1 MQRSATVLSIILAF
15 TSLSSFT
22 SAQSLPTEPQN
33 DTWNSSYHL
42 TTQQITSANLS
53 AHLADAVALALNFE
67 RTNRA
72 GGPVSS
78 DPFYTSLPAPNSSN
92 SAPGSL
98 LRVEPYTNTSL
109 YTLPPGVALSRF
121 IYMTRTSND
130 TIVPASAYILWP
142 FTPRTFP
149 SSSNS
154 STSNADPLP
163 IVVWAHGYSGES
175 ASCAPSS
182 SRVLHQDFQAPFTL
196 ALQGY
201 VVVAPDFSGLGVS
214 HTHSGQEI
222 LQQGLTAGAGHG
234 DDLLFAVPAARA
246 AFPDELGNS
255 PFVLMGHSTGSKASW
270 GAASNLA
277 LLSAQSQNNSQ
288 SAQEL
293 QLVSKGYLGAVAVS
307 PWQPPYLQLPLSE
320 EAKIPNA
327 LSIYTSVNI
336 AGDLRA
342 ANGDNFN
349 ISSFLND
356 QALAYYNLIYEL
368 GGCIATHQ
376 TLLFLGDPIQDVFQD
391 DWYDVPEYLE
401 YAKSITNAGLPVKGP
416 MLVLQA
422 TGDPLSNATIA
433 QQQVNETC
441 GAFTD
446 VVIEYV
452 EYNITGHSDVL
463 FAAQT
468 RWLAW
473 IEERFK
479 AAAAEPADG
488 SGGVARRTGSS
499 GDGVDGGGGCSWEWV
514 QPGTSRPVEAYVQGG
529 PKFILEYA
537 QEGYQLA

>member
-1 MQRSATVLSIILAF
+1 MPRSVAVLSIILAF
-15 TSLSSFT
+15 TSLSFFT

-149 SSSNS
+149 YSSNS
-154 STSNADPLP
+154 STSKPESLP

-201 VVVAPDFSGLGVS
+201 VVVAPDFSGLG
-214 HTHSGQEI
+214 
-222 LQQGLTAGAGHG
+222 GLTAGAGHG

-246 AFPDELGNS
+246 AFPGELRNS
-255 PFVLMGHSTGSKASW
+255 SFVLMGHSTGSKASW

-277 LLSAQSQNNSQ
+277 LLSAQSQNDSQ

-293 QLVSKGYLGAVAVS
+293 QMVSKGYLGTIAVS

-349 ISSFLND
+349 ISTFLND

-376 TLLFLGDPIQDVFQD
+376 TLLFLGEPIQDVFQD
-391 DWYDVPEYLE
+391 GWYAVPEYLR
-401 YAKSITNAGLPVKGP
+401 YAASIKNAGLPVMGP
-416 MLVLQA
+416 LLVLQA

-441 GAFTD
+441 GAFLD
-446 VVIEYV
+446 VDIEYV

-468 RWLAW
+468 RWLKW
-473 IEERFK
+473 IEDRFAG
-479 AAAAEPADG
+479 AAADTAG
-488 SGGVARRTGSS
+488 SASGVVKGPGQGTGNGGSA
-499 GDGVDGGGGCSWEWV
+499 GVGGCSWEWV

-529 PKFILEYA
+529 PRFILEYA